1 MSRVSGVQSIYS
13 LSSCVL
19 LCAFN
24 VMPDIERRV
33 WDDRGVAFLLL
44 AGARSFFVSKA
55 SIQAPK
61 TKQPSLGETIPG
73 GKAAGV

>member
-1 MSRVSGVQSIYS
+1 
-13 LSSCVL
+13 
-19 LCAFN
+19 
-24 VMPDIERRV
+24 MPDIERRV